1 MKKVRVHSL
10 ILMGCLVAASSCTS
24 YQKRIGPA
32 PDLKVEITP
41 KRVERGKYL
50 ANNVAV
56 CMDCHS
62 QRDYTRFSGPAK
74 AGTFG
79 GGGEVF
85 DKKMGLPGTFYG
97 KNITPHAL
105 GNWTDGEIYRAMTSG
120 VSKNGKALMPMMPY
134 LAYGKMDSEDVKSI
148 IAYLRTLPA
157 VTNDVPES
165 RPMAVVK
172 PVFKKMTRRAEHQAM
187 PSPQDT
193 VAYGKYLVG
202 AAGCYDCH
210 TQRRMGMPIKSKGF
224 AGGVSLKMP
233 AGTLTSANLTPDIET
248 GLGSWTKESFISRF
262 KSYQPGTFV
271 PFEVHDG
278 FNTIMPWTFYSG
290 MSEQDLGAMYAYLR
304 TLKPIKQKV
313 EKFRPAS
320 KG

>member
-10 ILMGCLVAASSCTS
+10 ILMGCLVAAVSCTS

-32 PDLKVEITP
+32 PDLKVEVTP
-41 KRVERGKYL
+41 QRVERGKYL
-50 ANNVAV
+50 ANNVAA

-62 QRDYTRFSGPAK
+62 QRDFTKFSGPAK
-74 AGTFG
+74 EGTFG
-79 GGGEVF
+79 GGGDVF

-97 KNITPHAL
+97 RNITPHSL
-105 GNWTDGEIYRAMTSG
+105 GSWTDGEIYRAITSG
-120 VSKNGKALMPMMPY
+120 VSKNGKAMVPMMPY
-134 LAYGKMDSEDVKSI
+134 LAYGKMDQEDVKSI

-157 VTNDVPES
+157 VANEVPES
-165 RPMAVVK
+165 RPMALVK
-172 PVFKKMTRRAEHQAM
+172 PVFEKMTRKAEHQAM

-224 AGGVSLKMP
+224 AGGVSLKMTG
-233 AGTLTSANLTPDIET
+233 GTLTSANLTPDNET
-248 GLGSWTKESFISRF
+248 GLGSWTREAFIARF
-262 KSYQPGTFV
+262 KSYQPGTFH
-271 PFEVHDG
+271 PFEVKEG

-290 MSEQDLGAMYAYLR
+290 MSEQDLGAMYTYLR
-304 TLKPIKQKV
+304 TLKPIKQEV
-313 EKFRPAS
+313 VKFKPVR